1 MSRSIARG
9 ARRTRGL
16 TLVELVVAAG
26 LLTILIV
33 ALLRMLDDFLSLWQ
47 LSELRRRTAEEASG
61 IAELL
66 AADLANLEGGS
77 RGDFLAE
84 WAFFDADGDGTAE
97 SKWPR
102 VRMVRHASAREL
114 ALHQSGRTAV
124 ERDQGLMEV
133 VWTVL
138 PARSNASA
146 PDLRAEG
153 VLWRGERLYG
163 GEGDVSIFDPA
174 FLSAA
179 GRPSPNA
186 IEEVSS
192 GVLWLGLEFARP
204 TTLLYDGWKL
214 GTDLQTA
221 LPAWDAWGKGRA
233 NAERHVW
240 NEAAAGLPEP
250 AGRPV
255 LPRRARLEIEL
266 EQERDLVRRT
276 RLVRAVEPTEG
287 SFPIEDA
294 RRLPKEAGAHVLV
307 DGEWMRVRSVAGDV
321 VSVERAQRGT
331 QASAHALGA
340 LVHFGATLVREVPLA
355 SSRED
360 WTR

>member
-1 MSRSIARG
+1 VIAARPSR
-9 ARRTRGL
+9 ARRARGL

-47 LSELRRRTAEEASG
+47 RSELRRRTAEEASG

-66 AADLANLEGGS
+66 AADLASLEGGS
-77 RGDFLAE
+77 RGDLLAE
-84 WAFFDADGDGTAE
+84 WAFFDGDGDGTAE
-97 SKWPR
+97 TKWPR
-102 VRMVRHASAREL
+102 VRLVRHASPREL
-114 ALHQSGRTAV
+114 ALHQAGRTSAG
-124 ERDQGLMEV
+124 RDQGLLEV

-138 PARSNASA
+138 PARSA
-146 PDLRAEG
+146 PRESDLRAEG

-163 GEGDVSIFDPA
+163 SDEDVSIFDPA

-186 IEEVSS
+186 IEEVSG
-192 GVLWLGLEFARP
+192 GVLWLGMQFARP
-204 TTLLYDGWKL
+204 TTLLYDGWRL
-214 GTDLQTA
+214 GDQLEAA
-221 LPAWDAWGKGRA
+221 LPAWDAWGRARA

-240 NEAAAGLPEP
+240 NQAAAGLPQP

-276 RLVRAVEPTEG
+276 RLVRPVEPTEG
-287 SFPIEDA
+287 SFPVEDM
-294 RRLPKEAGAHVLV
+294 RRIPSEPGAHVLI
-307 DGEWMRVRSVAGDV
+307 DSEWMRVRSISGGV

-331 QASAHALGA
+331 QPAAHARGA
-340 LVHFGATLVREVPLA
+340 LVHFGATLVREVPLPSA
-355 SSRED
+355 RED
-360 WTR
+360 WAR